1 MNTWKNASED
11 RRTESWIIANDE
23 PDGLFWDHERSLPNT
38 EYFFGVI
45 WLFSALLKVPTSVT
59 ILIQGVTVKADKAQK
74 NLT

>member
-1 MNTWKNASED
+1 MNTWKNADED

-23 PDGLFWDHERSLPNT
+23 PDCLFWDHERSLPNT
-38 EYFFGVI
+38 QYFFVDS
-45 WLFSALLKVPTSVT
+45 WLSSAILKAPSSIT